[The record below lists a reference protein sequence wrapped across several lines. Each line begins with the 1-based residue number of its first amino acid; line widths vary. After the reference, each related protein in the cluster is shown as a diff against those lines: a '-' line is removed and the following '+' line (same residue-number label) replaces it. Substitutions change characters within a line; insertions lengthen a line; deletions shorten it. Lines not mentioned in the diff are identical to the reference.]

1 MRVQF
6 LSHCR
11 YDMTKPDTLYDSSPQ
26 KRTIED
32 LRKCCHLKKG
42 KNFCCINPPLLDIP
56 LDHIILDEL
65 HLLLRITDVLTPN
78 VLDEVI
84 EWGDE
89 EAQRK
94 KVSKPA
100 TIIGQHLQEASFGVK
115 YDRLDADAD
124 THQGAKKIV
133 HYHDHLAFEQTL
145 MWSKC

>member
-1 MRVQF
+1 M
-6 LSHCR
+6 
-11 YDMTKPDTLYDSSPQ
+11 
-26 KRTIED
+26 
-32 LRKCCHLKKG
+32 
-42 KNFCCINPPLLDIP
+42 
-56 LDHIILDEL
+56 
-65 HLLLRITDVLTPN
+65 PN

-84 EWGDE
+84 EWNDE

-100 TIIGQHLQEASFGVK
+100 TIIGQHLQGASFDVK

-124 THQGAKKIV
+124 ADADTHQGAEKNV